1 MTVVTLL
8 NASYEPLA
16 TVSFQHAVKMLV
28 REVAVVEE
36 AASHPDGGY
45 RMIGP
50 HPWPRVIRLVRY
62 VATKWLY
69 RPAGWSR
76 HGVFTRDG
84 HQCGYCGGT
93 ATTID
98 HILPESRG
106 GRWSWDNNVAA
117 CERCNGRKGNRTP
130 AEAGMSLLVD
140 PYVPTRAQ
148 LVALGGGRRR

>member
-1 MTVVTLL
+1 MTAVTLL

-16 TVSFQHAVKMLV
+16 KVSFKHAVKMLF

-36 AASHPDGGY
+36 ADRHPDGGS

-62 VATKWLY
+62 VATTWLY
-69 RPAGWSR
+69 RPAGWTRQGVLVRDR
-76 HGVFTRDG
+76 HS
-84 HQCGYCGGT
+84 CGYCG
-93 ATTID
+93 ARASTID

-106 GRWSWDNNVAA
+106 GGWSWTNNVAA
-117 CERCNGRKGNRTP
+117 CATCNGKKGNRTP
-130 AEAGMSLLVD
+130 SEAGMRLHVE

-148 LVALGGGRRR
+148 LVALEGWG

>member
-1 MTVVTLL
+1 MTVVMLL

-16 TVSFQHAVKMLV
+16 QVSFQHAVKMLV
-28 REVAVVEE
+28 REVAIVEE
-36 AASHPDGGY
+36 AAKHPDGAD

-76 HGVFTRDG
+76 QGVLLRDRFA
-84 HQCGYCGGT
+84 CAYCGGT

-106 GRWSWDNNVAA
+106 GLWSWANNAAA

-130 AEAGMSLLVD
+130 EEAGMRLLVE

-148 LVALGGGRRR
+148 LVALGSMRRS